1 MQEKLKYPSIFE
13 KLMNQNNLTLS
24 LSVYLNFHHYQISDK
39 KLISLVE
46 KSRIFKKR
54 KNEDIIC
61 GSILSFN

>member
-1 MQEKLKYPSIFE
+1 MQKKLKYPSIFE